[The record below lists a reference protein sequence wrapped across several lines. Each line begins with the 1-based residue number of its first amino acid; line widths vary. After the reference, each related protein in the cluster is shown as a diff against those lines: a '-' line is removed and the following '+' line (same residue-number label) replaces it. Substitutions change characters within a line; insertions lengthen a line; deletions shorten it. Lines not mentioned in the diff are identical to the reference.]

1 MKNLRKKRGGR
12 KMLKEIIESV
22 SIKVVLEIIF
32 KTFLC
37 VVLVG
42 AIGYNREKKGMVVG
56 IRTHVLVGMVG
67 LLIQITSL
75 EYYRI
80 NGGNNDVFRLAGQ
93 YISGI
98 GFLGAGTILKDK
110 RSVKGLT
117 TAASICLA
125 ACIGLAVGSGVYLG
139 AVIITVVSYIF
150 LTDIFRLKKIMSIKR
165 NSYVFIE
172 VELTGD
178 TAVSM
183 EKVRNGLKIAGVCIV
198 SIETR
203 KVSIDKAKIILKL
216 NVDDE
221 VDINDILSEITY
233 IDEVSKVEFIG

>member
-1 MKNLRKKRGGR
+1 
-12 KMLKEIIESV
+12 MLKEIIGSV

-56 IRTHVLVGMVG
+56 IRTHVIVGMVG

-150 LTDIFRLKKIMSIKR
+150 LTDIFRLQEIMWIKR

>member
-1 MKNLRKKRGGR
+1 
-12 KMLKEIIESV
+12 MLKEIIGN
-22 SIKVVLEIIF
+22 INIRVVLEIVF

-139 AVIITVVSYIF
+139 SVIITIVSYIF

-178 TAVSM
+178 TAISM
-183 EKVRNGLKIAGVCIV
+183 EKVREGLKIAGVCIL

-216 NVDDE
+216 NIDDE

-233 IDEVSKVEFIG
+233 IEEVTKVEVIG

>member
-1 MKNLRKKRGGR
+1 
-12 KMLKEIIESV
+12 MLKEIIESV

-32 KTFLC
+32 KTFIC

>member
-1 MKNLRKKRGGR
+1 
-12 KMLKEIIESV
+12 MLKEIIESV
-22 SIKVVLEIIF
+22 IIKVVLEIIF

>member
-1 MKNLRKKRGGR
+1 
-12 KMLKEIIESV
+12 MLKEIIESV

-178 TAVSM
+178 TVVSM
-183 EKVRNGLKIAGVCIV
+183 EKVRDGLKIAGVCIV

-221 VDINDILSEITY
+221 VDINYILSEITY

>member
-1 MKNLRKKRGGR
+1 
-12 KMLKEIIESV
+12 MLKEIVESV
-22 SIKVVLEIIF
+22 NIKVVLEIIF

-183 EKVRNGLKIAGVCIV
+183 EKVRDGLKIAGVCIV

>member
-1 MKNLRKKRGGR
+1 
-12 KMLKEIIESV
+12 MLKEIIESV

-80 NGGNNDVFRLAGQ
+80 NGGTNDVIRLAGQ

-183 EKVRNGLKIAGVCIV
+183 EKVRDGLKIAGVCIV

>member
-1 MKNLRKKRGGR
+1 
-12 KMLKEIIESV
+12 MLKEIIESV

-183 EKVRNGLKIAGVCIV
+183 EKVRDGLKIAGVCIV

-233 IDEVSKVEFIG
+233 IDEVTKVEVIG

>member
-1 MKNLRKKRGGR
+1 
-12 KMLKEIIESV
+12 MLKEIIESV

-80 NGGNNDVFRLAGQ
+80 NGGNNDVFRLSGQ

-183 EKVRNGLKIAGVCIV
+183 EKVRDGLKIAGVCIV

>member
-1 MKNLRKKRGGR
+1 
-12 KMLKEIIESV
+12 MLKEIIESV
-22 SIKVVLEIIF
+22 NIKVVLEIIF

-183 EKVRNGLKIAGVCIV
+183 EKVRDGLKIAGVCIV

>member
-1 MKNLRKKRGGR
+1 
-12 KMLKEIIESV
+12 MLKEIIESV

-98 GFLGAGTILKDK
+98 GFLGAGTILKDN

>member
-1 MKNLRKKRGGR
+1 
-12 KMLKEIIESV
+12 MLKEIIGSV
-22 SIKVVLEIIF
+22 NIKVILEIIF
-32 KTFLC
+32 KTLLC
-37 VVLVG
+37 IVLVG

-139 AVIITVVSYIF
+139 AVIITIASYIF
-150 LTDIFRLKKIMSIKR
+150 LTDIFRLEKIKSIKR
-165 NSYVFIE
+165 NSHVFIE
-172 VELTGD
+172 LDLTGG
-178 TAVSM
+178 TVVSM
-183 EKVRNGLKIAGVCIV
+183 EKVRDGLKIAGVCII
-198 SIETR
+198 SIETK

-221 VDINDILSEITY
+221 VDINDILSELTY
-233 IDEVSKVEFIG
+233 IDEVTKVEVIG

>member
-1 MKNLRKKRGGR
+1 
-12 KMLKEIIESV
+12 MLKEIIGSV
-22 SIKVVLEIIF
+22 NIKVILEIIF
-32 KTFLC
+32 KTLLC
-37 VVLVG
+37 IVLVG

-75 EYYRI
+75 EYYSI

-183 EKVRNGLKIAGVCIV
+183 EKVRDGLKIAGVCIV

>member
-1 MKNLRKKRGGR
+1 
-12 KMLKEIIESV
+12 MLKEIIESV

-56 IRTHVLVGMVG
+56 IRTHVRVGMVG

-183 EKVRNGLKIAGVCIV
+183 EKVRDGLKIAGVCIV

>member
-1 MKNLRKKRGGR
+1 
-12 KMLKEIIESV
+12 MLKEIIGSV
-22 SIKVVLEIIF
+22 NIKVILEIIF
-32 KTFLC
+32 KTLLC
-37 VVLVG
+37 IVLVG

-139 AVIITVVSYIF
+139 AVIITIASYIF
-150 LTDIFRLKKIMSIKR
+150 LTDIFRLKKIKSIKR
-165 NSYVFIE
+165 NSHVFIE
-172 VELTGD
+172 LDLTGD
-178 TAVSM
+178 PVVSM
-183 EKVRNGLKIAGVCIV
+183 DKVRDGLKIAGVCII
-198 SIETR
+198 SIETK

-221 VDINDILSEITY
+221 VDINDILSELTY
-233 IDEVSKVEFIG
+233 IDEVTKVEVIG

>member
-1 MKNLRKKRGGR
+1 
-12 KMLKEIIESV
+12 MLKEIIESV
-22 SIKVVLEIIF
+22 NIKVVLEIIF

-56 IRTHVLVGMVG
+56 IITHVLVGMVG

-183 EKVRNGLKIAGVCIV
+183 EKVRDGLKIAGVCIV

-221 VDINDILSEITY
+221 VDINDILSELTY
-233 IDEVSKVEFIG
+233 IDEVTKVEVIG

>member
-1 MKNLRKKRGGR
+1 
-12 KMLKEIIESV
+12 MLKEIIESV

-125 ACIGLAVGSGVYLG
+125 ACIGLAVGTGVYLG

>member
-1 MKNLRKKRGGR
+1 
-12 KMLKEIIESV
+12 MLKEIIGSV

-183 EKVRNGLKIAGVCIV
+183 EKVRDGLKIAGVCIV

-203 KVSIDKAKIILKL
+203 KVSIDKAKVILKL

>member
-1 MKNLRKKRGGR
+1 
-12 KMLKEIIESV
+12 MLKEIIESV

-216 NVDDE
+216 NVDEE

>member
-1 MKNLRKKRGGR
+1 
-12 KMLKEIIESV
+12 MLKEIIESV

-56 IRTHVLVGMVG
+56 IRTHVVVGMVG
-67 LLIQITSL
+67 LLSQITSL

-178 TAVSM
+178 TVVSM
-183 EKVRNGLKIAGVCIV
+183 EKVRDGLKIAGVCIV

>member
-1 MKNLRKKRGGR
+1 
-12 KMLKEIIESV
+12 MLKEIIGSV

-32 KTFLC
+32 KTLLC

-56 IRTHVLVGMVG
+56 IRTHVLVGLVG

-125 ACIGLAVGSGVYLG
+125 ACIGLAVGSGIYLG
-139 AVIITVVSYIF
+139 SIIITIVAYIF

-183 EKVRNGLKIAGVCIV
+183 EKVRDGLKIAGVCIV

-233 IDEVSKVEFIG
+233 IDEVSKVEVIG

>member
-1 MKNLRKKRGGR
+1 
-12 KMLKEIIESV
+12 MLKEIIESV

-178 TAVSM
+178 TVVSM

>member
-1 MKNLRKKRGGR
+1 
-12 KMLKEIIESV
+12 MLKEIIESV

-67 LLIQITSL
+67 LLIQITSI

-183 EKVRNGLKIAGVCIV
+183 EKVRDGLKIAGVCIV

>member
-1 MKNLRKKRGGR
+1 
-12 KMLKEIIESV
+12 MLKEIIESV

-183 EKVRNGLKIAGVCIV
+183 EKVRDGLKIAGVCIV

-203 KVSIDKAKIILKL
+203 KVSIDKSKIILKL

>member
-1 MKNLRKKRGGR
+1 MNI
-12 KMLKEIIESV
+12 LKEIIKDID
-22 SIKVVLEIIF
+22 IKVILQIVLKTLLCII
-32 KTFLC
+32 
-37 VVLVG
+37 LVG

-80 NGGNNDVFRLAGQ
+80 HGGNNDIFRLAGQ

-98 GFLGAGTILKDK
+98 GFLGAGTILKDR

-139 AVIITVVSYIF
+139 SIIITIVSYIF
-150 LTDIFRLKKIMSIKR
+150 LTDIFRLKKIMAIKR
-165 NSYVFIE
+165 SSYVFIE
-172 VELTGD
+172 LELTGD
-178 TAVSM
+178 SSVFM
-183 EKVRNGLKIAGVCIV
+183 EKVRDGLKIAGVCII
-198 SIETR
+198 SIETK

-216 NVDDE
+216 NIDDE

-233 IDEVSKVEFIG
+233 IEEVTKVEVIG

>member
-1 MKNLRKKRGGR
+1 
-12 KMLKEIIESV
+12 MLKEIIESV

-178 TAVSM
+178 TVVSM
-183 EKVRNGLKIAGVCIV
+183 EKVRDGLKIAGVCIV

-216 NVDDE
+216 NVDDG

>member
-1 MKNLRKKRGGR
+1 
-12 KMLKEIIESV
+12 MLKEIIESV

-233 IDEVSKVEFIG
+233 IDEVSKVEFI

>member
-1 MKNLRKKRGGR
+1 
-12 KMLKEIIESV
+12 MLKEIIGSV
-22 SIKVVLEIIF
+22 NIKVILEIIF
-32 KTFLC
+32 KTLLC
-37 VVLVG
+37 IVLVG

-183 EKVRNGLKIAGVCIV
+183 EKVRNGLKIAGVCII

>member
-1 MKNLRKKRGGR
+1 
-12 KMLKEIIESV
+12 MLKEIIESV

-42 AIGYNREKKGMVVG
+42 AIGYNRENKGMVVG

-183 EKVRNGLKIAGVCIV
+183 EKVRDGLKIAGVCIV

-203 KVSIDKAKIILKL
+203 KVYIDKAKIILKL

>member
-1 MKNLRKKRGGR
+1 M
-12 KMLKEIIESV
+12 
-22 SIKVVLEIIF
+22 
-32 KTFLC
+32 
-37 VVLVG
+37 LVG

-183 EKVRNGLKIAGVCIV
+183 EKVRDGLKIAGVCIV

>member
-1 MKNLRKKRGGR
+1 
-12 KMLKEIIESV
+12 MLKEIIESV

-75 EYYRI
+75 EYYLI

>member
-1 MKNLRKKRGGR
+1 
-12 KMLKEIIESV
+12 MLKEIIGSV
-22 SIKVVLEIIF
+22 NIKVILEIIF

>member
-1 MKNLRKKRGGR
+1 
-12 KMLKEIIESV
+12 MLKEIIGSV
-22 SIKVVLEIIF
+22 NTKVILEIIF
-32 KTFLC
+32 KTLLC
-37 VVLVG
+37 IVLVG

-56 IRTHVLVGMVG
+56 IRTHVLVGLVG
-67 LLIQITSL
+67 LLIQITSS
-75 EYYRI
+75 EYYRV
-80 NGGNNDVFRLAGQ
+80 NGGNNDIFRLAGQ

-125 ACIGLAVGSGVYLG
+125 ACIGLSVGSGVYFG
-139 AVIITVVSYIF
+139 AIIITIASYIF

-172 VELTGD
+172 LDLIGD

-183 EKVRNGLKIAGVCIV
+183 EKVRDGLKIAGVCII
-198 SIETR
+198 SIETK

-216 NVDDE
+216 NIDDE
-221 VDINDILSEITY
+221 VDVNDILSELTY
-233 IDEVSKVEFIG
+233 IDEVTKVEVIG

>member
-1 MKNLRKKRGGR
+1 
-12 KMLKEIIESV
+12 MLKEIIESV

-150 LTDIFRLKKIMSIKR
+150 LTDIFRVKKIMSIKR

-183 EKVRNGLKIAGVCIV
+183 EKVRDGLKIAGVCIV